1 MNGKGM
7 LIWFSKFSKFPTLAK
22 LIKKRSR
29 FPERLSLGSER
40 NFVFFLLPALFFFNS
55 FLVHNALQNNEQTH
69 DNYNNNS
76 NNNNN
81 NNNFFKFV

>member
-40 NFVFFLLPALFFFNS
+40 NFVFFLLPALFFNS
-55 FLVHNALQNNEQTH
+55 FLVHNDLQNNGLNTEQTH
-69 DNYNNNS
+69 DNY
-76 NNNNN
+76 NNN

>member
-1 MNGKGM
+1 MTGKGM

-40 NFVFFLLPALFFFNS
+40 NFVFFLLPALFLNS

-69 DNYNNNS
+69 DNYNNN

>member
-1 MNGKGM
+1 MTGKGM
-7 LIWFSKFSKFPTLAK
+7 LIWFSKFSEFPTLAK

-40 NFVFFLLPALFFFNS
+40 NFVFFLLPALFFNS
-55 FLVHNALQNNEQTH
+55 FLVHNALQNNGLNTEQTH
-69 DNYNNNS
+69 DNY